1 MTGDAVVRAA
11 ERLTERTDTPG
22 RGGGLRAW
30 GVCVVASAGRLL
42 LVVVG
47 EFPVMFTDR
56 VTDAAR
62 PVGVVQRAVERKPAL
77 LLVTFEEFL
86 EVPVAG
92 RSALLRLSTYQ
103 RCKGCAE
110 SVTFEVEGECDS

>member
-1 MTGDAVVRAA
+1 MTGDAVGSAA

-47 EFPVMFTDR
+47 KFAVMFTDR

-62 PVGVVQRAVERKPAL
+62 PVGVDQRAVERKPAQL
-77 LLVTFEEFL
+77 AEQAQQLGNAM
-86 EVPVAG
+86 AG
-92 RSALLRLSTYQ
+92 FVWWKWWSRSFS
-103 RCKGCAE
+103 
-110 SVTFEVEGECDS
+110 F